1 MNEQIKKYLKNSDS
15 MVSLFLGIAVVV
27 VTTILVV
34 NYVKIKNVQTT
45 TEIKKQEEAKKEQS
59 SLPTTHTVAADESLW
74 KISDKYF
81 LSGYN
86 WVDIAE
92 ANKLDDADALEVGQ
106 TLTIPKVE
114 KRMPEGQTSQAAV
127 EVKKPENNKYT
138 VTKGDT
144 LWSISVKT
152 YGTGYRW
159 TEIASLNK
167 LDDANV
173 IHAGNVLQLP

>member
-1 MNEQIKKYLKNSDS
+1 M
-15 MVSLFLGIAVVV
+15 
-27 VTTILVV
+27 
-34 NYVKIKNVQTT
+34 
-45 TEIKKQEEAKKEQS
+45 
-59 SLPTTHTVAADESLW
+59 
-74 KISDKYF
+74 
-81 LSGYN
+81 
-86 WVDIAE
+86 DIAE
-92 ANKLDDADALEVGQ
+92 VNKLSNADALEVGQ

-114 KRMPEGQTSQAAV
+114 KRMPVGQTSSSAI

-138 VTKGDT
+138 VAKGDT